1 MTAQTSLYGRLTV
14 DPQPHQ
20 TRTGTAMTSA
30 KLAVDLPCKEDP
42 EGKATWWVSLLAF
55 GKQAELLA
63 GHHKGDMVSASGQLQ
78 LNRWKAQDGTQRE
91 THQLIADTLISAK
104 TVRPGR
110 KTSTANHLPP
120 TASAKYPGDVPPF
133 DDDLAF

>member
-14 DPQPHQ
+14 DPQAHQ

-78 LNRWKAQDGTQRE
+78 LNRWKTQDGTQRE

-120 TASAKYPGDVPPF
+120 TASAKYPGDVPPV

>member
-1 MTAQTSLYGRLTV
+1 MTAQTSVYGRLTV
-14 DPQPHQ
+14 DPQSHQ
-20 TRTGTAMTSA
+20 TRTATAMTSA
-30 KLAVDLPCKEDP
+30 KLAIDLPCKEES
-42 EGKATWWVSLLAF
+42 EGKATWWVSLVAF

-104 TVRPGR
+104 TVRPWKR
-110 KTSTANHLPP
+110 TKVANNQ
-120 TASAKYPGDVPPF
+120 SAPSFDDDVPPF
-133 DDDLAF
+133 DDKLDF

>member
-1 MTAQTSLYGRLTV
+1 M
-14 DPQPHQ
+14 
-20 TRTGTAMTSA
+20 
-30 KLAVDLPCKEDP
+30 
-42 EGKATWWVSLLAF
+42 LAF

-78 LNRWKAQDGTQRE
+78 LNRWKTQDGTQRE

>member
-1 MTAQTSLYGRLTV
+1 
-14 DPQPHQ
+14 
-20 TRTGTAMTSA
+20 
-30 KLAVDLPCKEDP
+30 
-42 EGKATWWVSLLAF
+42 
-55 GKQAELLA
+55 
-63 GHHKGDMVSASGQLQ
+63 MVSASGQLQ

-110 KTSTANHLPP
+110 KTSTANHQPP
-120 TASAKYPGDVPPF
+120 AAPANYPGDATPF